1 MLTME
6 AELRALREELTS
18 RPSKTSKH
26 KMPTDVVANDDI
38 TTHET
43 SSSAAKQIR
52 LSQSSNE
59 DESGDAKSDVKSVTE
74 NDTSEVESVEKT
86 SNQ

>member
-1 MLTME
+1 
-6 AELRALREELTS
+6 
-18 RPSKTSKH
+18 
-26 KMPTDVVANDDI
+26 MPTDVVANDDI

-52 LSQSSNE
+52 LSQNSNE